1 MKELFS
7 KIKPIFN
14 KLKPLTDKIVKLYKK
29 YSDIATPTA
38 VLAII
43 CIVVTLALSSTN
55 LLTKDT
61 IAELQLENEKLAMAK
76 VMEGDYETAS
86 FTVDDQ
92 VVDYHL
98 VKKDGQLIGYI
109 FKTSAKG
116 YGGEISVMTAINPDA
131 SVAAVEILDASGE
144 TPGLGQNVT
153 KEYFYSQ
160 YNGRPHDIV
169 VVKGGNADKVKNEI
183 DAVTGATISS
193 KAVTKA
199 VNTAIEYATA
209 IIESSDE
216 AAVILEDLLPEGD
229 ELK

>member
-1 MKELFS
+1 MKQLLE
-7 KIKPIFN
+7 KIKPFWN
-14 KLKPLTDKIVKLYKK
+14 KVTALYKK
-29 YSDIATPTA
+29 ISDVATPTA

-43 CIVVTLALSSTN
+43 CVVVTLALSSAN

-61 IAELQLENEKLAMAK
+61 IAELQLKNEKAAMK
-76 VMEGDYETAS
+76 KLMDGEYESAT
-86 FTVDDQ
+86 FTFEDNEIN
-92 VVDYHL
+92 YNI
-98 VKKDGQLIGYI
+98 VKKDGKTIGYI

-116 YGGEISVMTAINPDA
+116 YGGEIQVMTAVNPDA
-131 SVAAVEILDASGE
+131 SVAAVEILDASNE

-153 KEYFYSQ
+153 KENFYSQ

-169 VVKGGNADKVKNEI
+169 VVKGGNADKQKNEI

-209 IIESSDE
+209 IIESNDVVE
-216 AAVILEDLLPEGD
+216 VIIEELFLPEGD

>member
-1 MKELFS
+1 M
-7 KIKPIFN
+7 
-14 KLKPLTDKIVKLYKK
+14 
-29 YSDIATPTA
+29 A
-38 VLAII
+38 VE
-43 CIVVTLALSSTN
+43 
-55 LLTKDT
+55 TKDK

-76 VMEGDYETAS
+76 LMDGDYETAS
-86 FTVDDQ
+86 FTVNDQ

-98 VKKDGQLIGYI
+98 VKKDGQIIGYI

-116 YGGEISVMTAINPDA
+116 YGGEISVMTAINPNA

-209 IIESSDE
+209 IIESSDDVS
-216 AAVILEDLLPEGD
+216 VILEGFLPEGE